1 MKTKEMLI
9 AFALITPI
17 IFTNSSAFAQV
28 KDPVLAEIRYDFA
41 HVTDTNHRDK
51 PKKEEMVLYI
61 AKNSSLYKSQSLA
74 TKTEEALKQ
83 MKEFSSGNEGGHQ
96 MLAFSSPNLTNEEI
110 YNFHQDKKMLLIDKV
125 GLTAYSIPQQY
136 PSIDWQISNET
147 KAIGGY
153 KCQKAIAA
161 FRGRNYTAWFTAELP
176 FPYGPWKLNG
186 LPGLILQAEDDK
198 KEVVFNY
205 AGFDKKEEGLVSI
218 DLQKGI
224 TETTSADLAR
234 AKKVFEKNPGGNML
248 RNMPIPA
255 GANVQTKMV
264 FKDETGKE
272 MTKEE
277 MDAKMSMSNKMTG
290 KPVFNNPL
298 ELSNK

>member
-1 MKTKEMLI
+1 MKPKEMLI
-9 AFALITPI
+9 ALALLVPI
-17 IFTNSSAFAQV
+17 VVTNSGAFAQV
-28 KDPVLAEIRYDFA
+28 KDPVLAEIRYDFT
-41 HVTDTNHRDK
+41 HVTDTSHRDK

-61 AKNSSLYKSQSLA
+61 GKNSSLYKSQSLA

-83 MKEFSSGNEGGHQ
+83 MKEFNTGNEGRHQ
-96 MLAFSSPNLTNEEI
+96 MLAFNSPNLTNEEI
-110 YNFHQDKKMLLIDKV
+110 YNFLQDKKMVLIDRV

-136 PSIDWQISNET
+136 PSIDWQINNET
-147 KAIGGY
+147 KEIGGY
-153 KCQKAIAA
+153 KCQKATAT
-161 FRGRNYTAWFTAELP
+161 FRGRYYTAWFTGELP

-205 AGFDKKEEGLVSI
+205 AGFDKKEQGLVNI
-218 DLQKGI
+218 EFQKGI
-224 TETTSADLAR
+224 TETTSADFSR
-234 AKKVFEKNPGGNML
+234 AKMVFEKNPGGNML
-248 RNMPIPA
+248 RNMPFPT
-255 GANVQTKMV
+255 GANVQTKVV

-277 MDAKMSMSNKMTG
+277 MDAKMSMSNKRNG

-298 ELSNK
+298 ELSDK